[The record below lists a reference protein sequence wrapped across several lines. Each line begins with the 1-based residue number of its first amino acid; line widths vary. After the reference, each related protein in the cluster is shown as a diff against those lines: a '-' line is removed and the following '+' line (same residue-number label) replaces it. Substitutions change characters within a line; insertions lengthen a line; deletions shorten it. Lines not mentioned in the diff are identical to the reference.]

1 MATMNVKSGT
11 RYRQRGKMK
20 FNHEHKVIIN
30 TLTYDEAV
38 AFTKFLASEIIR
50 HYDDIEQAIRLIELV
65 RKQCLNQ

>member
-1 MATMNVKSGT
+1 
-11 RYRQRGKMK
+11 MK